1 MSETSPPLNHS
12 AREMIVTETARPQA
26 TESGRRGPLSV
37 AVGQPVEEG
46 GPLGDGHGAGR
57 PVRTVLGVPDQ
68 HGVPAEPDLDA
79 GATGPTL

>member
-1 MSETSPPLNHS
+1 
-12 AREMIVTETARPQA
+12 
-26 TESGRRGPLSV
+26 V

-79 GATGPTL
+79 GNGADAVTGLEPRCVGRGSGLPSGHVGSADDVEISECIAMR